1 MRIRAITKA
10 HIHTGWEGLGFF
22 RGVTWRPP
30 TWNIPHQSAILSDLS
45 TTARCRPVAG
55 DPQDCNST
63 LRLDIIQDYNR
74 PKHPR
79 RRQTRDDEQCS
90 PPESLDELFSDFGV
104 IGATKVVK
112 FDIRD

>member
-1 MRIRAITKA
+1 MRRTQYQDAGGMRIRAITKA

-63 LRLDIIQDYNR
+63 LRLDIMQDYKT
-74 PKHPR
+74 PTST
-79 RRQTRDDEQCS
+79 QTRC
-90 PPESLDELFSDFGV
+90 
-104 IGATKVVK
+104 
-112 FDIRD
+112 